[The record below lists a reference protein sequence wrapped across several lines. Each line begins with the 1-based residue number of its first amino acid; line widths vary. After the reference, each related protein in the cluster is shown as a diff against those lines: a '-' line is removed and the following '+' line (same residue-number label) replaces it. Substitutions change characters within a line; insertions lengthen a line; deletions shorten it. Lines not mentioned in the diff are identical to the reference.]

1 MIGSKSS
8 EGGEESLGM
17 VMALAYPE
25 RVARRRGAGTGRY
38 QMANGTGA
46 MLPDWSLLN
55 REEFLA
61 IADVDGMGTEVR
73 AFLASPLEKK
83 DLVDLFANKITVHD
97 EVFWGS
103 SEEAVVARRIRRLGS
118 LTVDE
123 QAVSPAEDAL
133 HAAMADG
140 IRQMGL
146 ASLPWGKGS
155 ESLRQRSE
163 WLRLQHLVPDD
174 WPSLSDDHLL
184 QTIPEWLGPFLG
196 RIYRRAQLGQLDLVE
211 ILRSRFSFHQSRE
224 LDRLAPETL
233 AVPTGSKIRLDYSAA
248 QPVLAVRLQEM
259 FGQSETPSV
268 GGGKVKVLIH
278 LLSPAS
284 RPLAVTQD
292 LPSFWKNAYPE
303 VRKEMR
309 GRYPKHHWPEDP
321 LEAEPTR
328 RTKRKER

>member
-1 MIGSKSS
+1 MTIICCRQFPNGS
-8 EGGEESLGM
+8 
-17 VMALAYPE
+17 A
-25 RVARRRGAGTGRY
+25 
-38 QMANGTGA
+38 
-46 MLPDWSLLN
+46 
-55 REEFLA
+55 
-61 IADVDGMGTEVR
+61 
-73 AFLASPLEKK
+73 
-83 DLVDLFANKITVHD
+83 
-97 EVFWGS
+97 
-103 SEEAVVARRIRRLGS
+103 
-118 LTVDE
+118 
-123 QAVSPAEDAL
+123 
-133 HAAMADG
+133 
-140 IRQMGL
+140 
-146 ASLPWGKGS
+146 
-155 ESLRQRSE
+155 
-163 WLRLQHLVPDD
+163 
-174 WPSLSDDHLL
+174 
-184 QTIPEWLGPFLG
+184 PFLG

-211 ILRSRFSFHQSRE
+211 ILRSRFSFHQSKE

-259 FGQSETPSV
+259 FGQSETPTV

-328 RTKRKER
+328 RTKRRER